1 MGWSMAFAEY
11 ASYDGLGLAALIAKK
26 KVKPIELMEAA
37 IARAEAVNPKINAIV
52 FKDYDRAKQTAKGK
66 LPKGPF
72 SGVPFLLKDIA
83 GNCEGMPTRN
93 ASAFIPPIPMPKD
106 DYLVGK
112 FKASGLIPFGKTNT
126 PEFGLVAT
134 TESKLYGPARN
145 PWNLEHST
153 GGSSGGSGA
162 AVAAGIVPLAHAND
176 GGGSIRIPASA
187 NGLVGLKPSR
197 GRLSHG
203 PDVGES
209 LDGIANDLVVS
220 RSVRDTAAALDAVR
234 GMMPGDPV
242 AEPPGPES
250 YLAAIRRKPKTLRV
264 AVNLKRLDGTA
275 LHPDSVAAAK
285 RAAKLCEELGHHVEE
300 ATPNLHLPT
309 LLDAFVGAFWMGGL
323 TAGLDQVAALTG
335 QPLTK
340 QLLEPMTWAMYQEG
354 KKVTASQ
361 YVRAKAVSNMA
372 SREMARF
379 HETYDVWITPTLAR
393 PPERNGYFRL
403 DSEDLDISFQPQL
416 EYVPFTWVQNMTGQP
431 AMNIPLYWNKDNL
444 PVGTQFVAP
453 FGDEETLLRLAAQLE
468 KAQPWFHRYAEIKV

>member
-1 MGWSMAFAEY
+1 MAFSEY
-11 ASYDGLGLAALIAKK
+11 ASYDGLGLAALVAKK
-26 KVKPIELMEAA
+26 KVKPSELMEAA
-37 IARAEAVNPKINAIV
+37 IARAEAVNPKINAVV
-52 FKDYDRAKQTAKGK
+52 FKDYDRARQAAKGK
-66 LPKGPF
+66 QAKGAF
-72 SGVPFLLKDIA
+72 TGVPFLLKDIGA
-83 GNCEGMPTRN
+83 NCEGMPTRN
-93 ASAFIPPIPMPKD
+93 ASASIPAIPMPHD
-106 DYLVGK
+106 DTLVVK
-112 FKASGLIPFGKTNT
+112 FKAAGLIPFGKTNA

-176 GGGSIRIPASA
+176 GGGSIRIPAST

-203 PDVGES
+203 PNFGES

-234 GMMPGDPV
+234 GYMPGDPV
-242 AEPPGPES
+242 AEPPGPAS
-250 YLAAIRRKPKTLRV
+250 YLAAIKRKPKTLRV
-264 AVNLKRLDGTA
+264 AVQLTRLDGKP

-285 RAAKLCEELGHHVEE
+285 QAAKLCEELGHDIEE
-300 ATPNLHLPT
+300 ASPNLHLPT
-309 LLDAFVGAFWMGGL
+309 LLEAFVGAFWMGGL
-323 TAGLDQVAALTG
+323 SAGLDQVAALTG
-335 QPLTK
+335 QAPSR
-340 QLLEPMTWAMYQEG
+340 QVMEPMTWAMYQEG

-361 YVRAKAVSNMA
+361 YVRAKSVSNMA
-372 SREMARF
+372 AREMARF

-393 PPERNGYFRL
+393 PPEKNGVFRL
-403 DSEDLDISFQPQL
+403 DSEDLDIAFQPQL

-431 AMNIPLYWNKDNL
+431 AINVPLYWNKDGL
-444 PVGTQFVAP
+444 PVGTQFIAP

-468 KAQPWFHRYAEIKV
+468 KAQPWFQRYATIKV